1 MRLPLHATIGAV
13 IFLTAWIFPPAPS
26 ARAAQNPMFGY
37 PHLLA
42 SPFTLPAGRLI
53 IGTEAA
59 LGVTDFFEVGTSV
72 LRDFYK
78 IYNASAKLSLVDF
91 EGFALAVTG
100 GFETYNYRDIYPT
113 NPDLTVTSLLPGAVA
128 AFELLPRFAIFAG
141 GNLSYTKANLR
152 SSGIETSGYIRGAR
166 LESDFGWAYNPPG
179 ATGSGKRSSGAARGV
194 GNVLSGGL
202 SYDVTYSLVGMGI
215 SHHWPGLHLG
225 AHYYPNADRY
235 KLQPIIAGGAVV
247 DL

>member
-1 MRLPLHATIGAV
+1 MRMGSVVRIGVAGFILMMAAGGV
-13 IFLTAWIFPPAPS
+13 
-26 ARAAQNPMFGY
+26 RAAQNPIFGY

-59 LGVTDFFEVGTSV
+59 LGVTDFLEVGTSV
-72 LRDFYK
+72 LRDFYR

-91 EGFALAVTG
+91 EGFAFAVTG
-100 GFETYNYRDIYPT
+100 GFETFNYRDIHPT

-141 GNLSYTKANLR
+141 GNLSYTKENLR

-166 LESDFGWAYNPPG
+166 LESDFAWAYNPPG
-179 ATGSGKRSSGAARGV
+179 ASGSGKRASAAPVRGV

-202 SYDVTYSLVGMGI
+202 SYDVTYGLVGTGI